1 MTLYSVKSQS
11 LLSDN
16 QREKKLKVKA
26 CGSRPVLRRSSN
38 VHVPLAGRL
47 LLVEM
52 VSFFGPG
59 CFLAAKGGPMRV
71 KLFKLRAFSRSA
83 VGLPPTLSLPRD
95 FLRKCPL
102 FGETSARNDTNNFAN
117 LA

>member
-16 QREKKLKVKA
+16 QREQKLKVKA
-26 CGSRPVLRRSSN
+26 CGPRTVLSASWN
-38 VHVPLAGRL
+38 VHVLAGRL

-59 CFLAAKGGPMRV
+59 CFLAAKQGG
-71 KLFKLRAFSRSA
+71 ASYE
-83 VGLPPTLSLPRD
+83 RD
-95 FLRKCPL
+95 QNCQ
-102 FGETSARNDTNNFAN
+102 RNGG
-117 LA
+117 